1 MSPVI
6 RVSDSLYER
15 LGKHA
20 SGFEAPSKVIERLL
34 EAYEATNKSDAEAS
48 SISRSPSEPTN
59 TLDLLEL
66 SFKSFFNVHPRPFGQ
81 KNSGKKGFS
90 DDNNGVQWNVCVDQD
105 TGAASLGV
113 NLEGMKYKDW
123 PIARLL
129 LREKNEL
136 KLPSLSNISEAEE
149 IHVGLRRDAWQAAA
163 RLPIKERNIT
173 GSNTSLSEIY
183 TELWSDMLDEALL
196 CLDAGKNYRGRQKQ
210 NVTLSRTGKV
220 VEREISPHLII
231 YTNLWT
237 SPPENAEEIIDM
249 IKTAYNRLLPV
260 YDLVN
265 AQTLP

>member
-1 MSPVI
+1 MCPVI
-6 RVSDSLYER
+6 RVSDKLYER

-123 PIARLL
+123 PIANLL
-129 LREKNEL
+129 IREKSEL
-136 KLPSLSNISEAEE
+136 TLPSLSTTTESEE
-149 IHVGLRRDAWQAAA
+149 IYVGLYRDAWQAAA
-163 RLPIKERNIT
+163 RLPIKERNIV
-173 GSNTSLSEIY
+173 GSDTPLSEIDN
-183 TELWSDMLDEALL
+183 ELWIDMIDEALL
-196 CLDAGKNYRGRQKQ
+196 CLNADKNYKGRKTEE
-210 NVTLSRTGKV
+210 VTLIKTGKV
-220 VEREISPHLII
+220 VIKEITPHLNI
-231 YTNLWT
+231 YTKLWS
-237 SPPENAEEIIDM
+237 SPPVSIEEVNSM
-249 IKTAYNRLLPV
+249 LETAYERLLPV

-265 AQTLP
+265 AQTL